1 MPIPARNVLIA
12 AVALASAALA
22 VQPAQGAFPGANG
35 RIVFERPVG
44 DQVDLFTI
52 QPDGTDERRLSASRR
67 IEEEATWSP
76 DGRRLAFARSA
87 PGGFPTELWTMNA
100 EGGDLRRVTRFG
112 SVATAP
118 SWAPSGDRLLFFTLK
133 DFPPPSDDVMPP
145 AEIYSVGVDGSAVQ
159 RLSRDRTVQT
169 DPVFAPDGRTIAHDQ
184 WRAVPGRPGVFDMA
198 IHLRDADG
206 RNPRPLTRLSARR
219 DTFNASWS
227 PDGGQLVFQV
237 VRPRPG
243 RRGGERQSD
252 LSIINADGSGERR
265 LTFSAADET
274 NPVWSP
280 DGRLIAFTSDLHE
293 ARHEHDIRTYE
304 LYTVA
309 VDGSQVTRLTR
320 NGVPDMKPNWQPLP
334 TG

>member
-1 MPIPARNVLIA
+1 MPITTRGLLLT
-12 AVALASAALA
+12 AVAVASAALA
-22 VQPAQGAFPGANG
+22 AQPARGAFPGANG
-35 RIVFERPVG
+35 RIVFERPAG

-52 QPDGTDERRLSASRR
+52 QPDGTDERRLTASTR

-100 EGGDLRRVTRFG
+100 EGGDRRRVTRFG
-112 SVATAP
+112 SVTTAP

-133 DFPPPSDDVMPP
+133 DFRPPSEDFMPP
-145 AEIYSVGVDGSAVQ
+145 AEIYSVGVDGSAPQ

-169 DPVFAPDGRTIAHDQ
+169 DPVLSPDGRTIAHDQ
-184 WRAVPGRPGVFDMA
+184 WRAVPNRPGVYDMA

-206 RNPRPLTRLSARR
+206 RNPQPLTRLSASR

-227 PDGGQLVFQV
+227 PDGGQIVFQV

-243 RRGGERQSD
+243 HRGGERQSD
-252 LSIINADGSGERR
+252 LSIINADGTGERR

-280 DGRLIAFTSDLHE
+280 DGRLIAFASDLHQP
-293 ARHEHDIRTYE
+293 RHEHDVRKYE